1 MTEFLSYLELEPKKE
16 ITLSNNTASFGFI
29 AASAGGY
36 YGSAID
42 TSIEE
47 SFFRRLMIIKNTE
60 ICGGQATIIGTRI
73 CVSNII
79 ELGQV
84 LDLDLER
91 DTAIENIISEY
102 PFLNAQ
108 QIKAAL
114 EYYYE
119 NRDEIDSFINQER
132 EIDNG

>member
-1 MTEFLSYLELEPKKE
+1 MTEFLSYFELEPKNQT
-16 ITLSNNTASFGFI
+16 TLSNNTTSFGFI
-29 AASAGGY
+29 SSSAEGY
-36 YGSAID
+36 YGSSVD

-60 ICGGQATIIGTRI
+60 ICGGQATIMGTRI

-79 ELGQV
+79 ELV
-84 LDLDLER
+84 HTLNLDLEK
-91 DTAIENIISEY
+91 DTTIERIISEY

-108 QIKAAL
+108 QINAAL

-119 NRDEIDSFINQER
+119 NKDEIDNFINQER

>member
-1 MTEFLSYLELEPKKE
+1 MTEFLSYFELEPKQE
-16 ITLSNNTASFGFI
+16 TTVSNNTTSLGFI
-29 AASAGGY
+29 SSSTGGY
-36 YGSAID
+36 YGSTID

-60 ICGGQATIIGTRI
+60 ICGGQATIAGTRI

-79 ELGQV
+79 ELGHA
-84 LDLDLER
+84 LNLDLEK
-91 DTAIENIISEY
+91 DAAVEKIISEY
-102 PFLNAQ
+102 PFLSAQ

-119 NRDEIDSFINQER
+119 NKNEIDNFINQER